1 MKTTKEM
8 IEVMQAD
15 EEGKIIEKRKY
26 SNNGDWVLSE
36 CPLWNWDDYDYRIKP
51 EPVTRPMT
59 LDEIIE
65 WRKNS
70 NGVILWEDEDV
81 SYVTVVDA
89 IDKNDIIN
97 TFRIAECRWV
107 NFDDFSKYAR
117 KPDRTKFEVE
127 DETEC

>member
-107 NFDDFSKYAR
+107 NFDDFSKSAR